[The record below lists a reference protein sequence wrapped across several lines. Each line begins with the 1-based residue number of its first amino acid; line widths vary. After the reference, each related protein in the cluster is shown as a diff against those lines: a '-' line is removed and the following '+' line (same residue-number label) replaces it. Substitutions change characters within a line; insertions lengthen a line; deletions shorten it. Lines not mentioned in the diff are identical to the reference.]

1 MLTLTYCD
9 FQIEHPSASRMHAAL
24 CHHERGGLYLIDL
37 KSAHHVFVDGKPLR
51 PYEACLSRVRVRVR
65 VRVWARARA
74 SASANPNPHPNPSP
88 SPNQAC
94 LLREGA
100 CVVFGASSRTYRVG
114 GVAPAAPAA
123 DDKDEEEF
131 DAKASANPKP
141 KPNPS
146 PSPNP

>member
-1 MLTLTYCD
+1 M
-9 FQIEHPSASRMHAAL
+9 
-24 CHHERGGLYLIDL
+24 IDL

-51 PYEACLSRVRVRVR
+51 PYEACLSR
-65 VRVWARARA
+65 ARARA
-74 SASANPNPHPNPSP
+74 NPNPNPNPNRNPNPSP

-114 GVAPAAPAA
+114 GLAPAAPAA

-131 DAKASANPKP
+131 DAKAS
-141 KPNPS
+141 PNPNPDPDPNPNPNPR